1 MKLALC
7 VGNNYPRTPNELQGC
22 VNDAN
27 DWAEMLGQEGYDV
40 STTLEGGRVDV
51 LDALQSM
58 VGRLKW
64 GSRLVFTYSGH
75 GTWIPDRDGDE
86 TDGRDEAL
94 YMADGELILDDDLQ
108 HVFAGLPLGTGAL
121 ILSDSCFSG
130 TISRFMHPNA
140 GVPKFVSPT
149 TFLDMTDAQA
159 RAIEERTTSTPPRAS
174 ASLISG
180 CSENEYSYDAWFG
193 SRPNGA
199 FTRAAIDS
207 FNSGV
212 SLNTWYK
219 SIRMLLPTPVFT
231 QTPLLTPASTYRK
244 YARAL

>member
-7 VGNNYPRTPNELQGC
+7 VGNNYPRTPNALQGC
-22 VNDAN
+22 VNDAD
-27 DWAEMLGQEGYDV
+27 DWAELLESQGYYV
-40 STTLEGGRVDV
+40 TTMYEGGRERV
-51 LDALQSM
+51 LNELTMMTS
-58 VGRLKW
+58 RLKW

-75 GTWIPDRDGDE
+75 GTWVPDRDGDE

-94 YMADGELILDDDLQ
+94 YMADNNLILDDDLQ
-108 HVFAGLPLGTGAL
+108 AVFNKLPIGSGSL

-130 TISRFMHPNA
+130 TISRFA
-140 GVPKFVSPT
+140 SSASGTPKFISPA
-149 TFLDMTDAQA
+149 TFTNMTVDQV
-159 RAIEERTTSTPPRAS
+159 RSIEARTTSTPPRAT

-207 FNSGV
+207 YVSGM
-212 SLNTWYK
+212 SLASWYK
-219 SIRMLLPTPVFT
+219 AIRLVLPDPVFT
-231 QTPLLTPASTYRK
+231 QTPLLTPANAYRR